1 MSLAGPIALGFLPLC
16 DAAPL
21 IVAAALGFFEDAGLD
36 VRLMREPSWANI
48 RDKLAY
54 GVLDAAQLL
63 APMALAMRS
72 DVVPLA
78 ALNHGGA
85 GLVLAPE
92 SSASM
97 AASPRKSPLV
107 LATVHPQSIHTF
119 LLQAYLVEHGLK
131 AGDDVSIV
139 VVPPPRM
146 IGELRAGKLDGFC
159 AGAPWPEA
167 AVAEGLG
174 VLVDDSARRWPQA
187 PDKVLVARAALA
199 SADKMACEA
208 LVEATRR
215 GAAWAAKSE
224 NRASLVELMA
234 RPEHLGE
241 AARTPGAFDRIS
253 FVASPGPGLA
263 PSDEA
268 WIVAQL
274 AASHAFSEGGEALG
288 AQIAGA

>member
-1 MSLAGPIALGFLPLC
+1 MTLSDPIALGFLPLC

-21 IVAAALGFFEDAGLD
+21 IVAEAKGYYRNAGLD
-36 VRLMREPSWANI
+36 VRLVREPSWANI

-54 GVLDAAQLL
+54 GVLDAAHLL
-63 APMALAMRS
+63 APMALAPEAH
-72 DVVPLA
+72 VVPLA

-85 GLVLAPE
+85 GLVLNRDLIPISDGALI
-92 SSASM
+92 
-97 AASPRKSPLV
+97 RRPLI

-119 LLQAYLVEHGLK
+119 LLQAYLVEHGLR
-131 AGDDVSIV
+131 AGEDVNIV

-146 IGELRAGKLDGFC
+146 IDELRTGKLDGFC
-159 AGAPWPEA
+159 AGSPWPEA

-174 VLVDDSARRWPQA
+174 IMTDHSERRWPQA
-187 PDKVLVARAALA
+187 PDKVLVASSTLA
-199 SADKMACEA
+199 SANGVACEA

-224 NRASLVELMA
+224 NRVELVELMA

-241 AARTPGAFDRIS
+241 AARAPGAFDRIS

-263 PSDEA
+263 PDDEA
-268 WIVAQL
+268 WIDARL